1 MNIDPQLFERAAH
14 AFNSVAVAKGQVVS
28 IATCDVEGRPNVAP
42 IGSMRVVDSS
52 TVHVLEGFL
61 SRTLHNLKQNPL
73 AAFSVTLRFSVF
85 SSISDVVRPNQKEVL
100 GYRLYGKLA
109 QIDESRALI
118 DTETREIVKRAPW
131 LFRKAFAGF
140 CEKNLRRLLTFE
152 VLDIR
157 TT

>member
-61 SRTLHNLKQNPL
+61 SRTLNQNPH
-73 AAFSVTLRFSVF
+73 AAFSVTVRFSVF

-140 CEKNLRRLLTFE
+140 CEKNLRPLLTFD
-152 VLDIR
+152 VLVLR
-157 TT
+157 TS